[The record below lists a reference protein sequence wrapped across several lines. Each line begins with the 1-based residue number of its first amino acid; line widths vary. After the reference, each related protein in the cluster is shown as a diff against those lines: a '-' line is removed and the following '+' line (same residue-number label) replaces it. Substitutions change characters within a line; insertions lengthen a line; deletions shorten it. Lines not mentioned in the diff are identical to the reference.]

1 MYREPFGTP
10 NIIQIGRGGPGE
22 EKSHPAIR
30 LLENIKNI
38 IKEGNLVNIKLPA
51 YSEHFRVTKVES
63 KSVPVY

>member
-38 IKEGNLVNIKLPA
+38 IKEGDLVDIN
-51 YSEHFRVTKVES
+51 
-63 KSVPVY
+63 